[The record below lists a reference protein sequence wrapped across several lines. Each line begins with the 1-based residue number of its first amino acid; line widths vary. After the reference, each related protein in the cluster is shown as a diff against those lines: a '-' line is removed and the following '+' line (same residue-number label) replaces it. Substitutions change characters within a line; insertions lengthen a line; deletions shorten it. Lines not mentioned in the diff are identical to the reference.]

1 MCISSKVGGK
11 CSIMSVEADLF
22 VRVVGIPANVTGSWT
37 KVEAGGKLMCVEE
50 PDLSLMSVCAFS
62 STSSELFNISCMHL
76 FNTSRTGRKLLLKS
90 EDVLFFPVF
99 VPFIYLVLPFLIC

>member
-37 KVEAGGKLMCVEE
+37 KVVAGGKLMCVAE

-62 STSSELFNISCMHL
+62 STSSELFNISAC
-76 FNTSRTGRKLLLKS
+76 NISRIGRNLLLKS
-90 EDVLFFPVF
+90 VDFCNEFCFFPVL
-99 VPFIYLVLPFLIC
+99 VPFIYLVLHL